1 MAYKLTNAILGPEF
15 SHKYE
20 LLMLWYSILYAY
32 HPDGIENTGYYV
44 FRMGVAK
51 GPYKIGIHQKKKIQ
65 PKNPTIFI
73 N

>member
-15 SHKYE
+15 THKYE

-51 GPYKIGIHQKKKIQ
+51 GPYKLGIHKKKKKKI
-65 PKNPTIFI
+65 
-73 N
+73 